1 MNLPNK
7 LTLLRI
13 ILVPFFV
20 LFMYL
25 KIPYAYFYALGIF
38 AIASITD
45 ALDGKIA
52 RARNL
57 ITNFGKFLDPLAD
70 KVLVISALACCLLYT
85 SNAADE

>member
-57 ITNFGKFLDPLAD
+57 ITNFGKAENGFYNGDNSHCIIP
-70 KVLVISALACCLLYT
+70 
-85 SNAADE
+85 